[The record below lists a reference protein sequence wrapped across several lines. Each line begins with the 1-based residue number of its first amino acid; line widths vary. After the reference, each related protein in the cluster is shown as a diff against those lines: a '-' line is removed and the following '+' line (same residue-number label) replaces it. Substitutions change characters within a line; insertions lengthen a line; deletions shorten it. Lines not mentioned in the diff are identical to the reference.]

1 MKSLIRFNNGM
12 MQMPIHW
19 QIGLLPLVM
28 VNLILPLLSVGTSS
42 EGNAIIRNLLT
53 YEGESQ

>member
-12 MQMPIHW
+12 RQMPIHW
-19 QIGLLPLVM
+19 QIGLLPLVT
-28 VNLILPLLSVGTSS
+28 VNVLFPLCDVGTLSA
-42 EGNAIIRNLLT
+42 GNTIIRSLLT

>member
-19 QIGLLPLVM
+19 HIGLLLLVM
-28 VNLILPLLSVGTSS
+28 VNLILPLLSVGTLS
-42 EGNAIIRNLLT
+42 EGNAIIRNLST
-53 YEGESQ
+53 DEGESQ

>member
-12 MQMPIHW
+12 MQMPHW
-19 QIGLLPLVM
+19 HIGLLLLVM
-28 VNLILPLLSVGTSS
+28 VNRILPLFSVGTSS

>member
-19 QIGLLPLVM
+19 HIGLLLLVM
-28 VNLILPLLSVGTSS
+28 VNLILPLLSVGTLS
-42 EGNAIIRNLLT
+42 EANAIIQNLLT

>member
-1 MKSLIRFNNGM
+1 MKFFIRFNKGM

-19 QIGLLPLVM
+19 HIGLLRLVM

>member
-12 MQMPIHW
+12 MQMPFHW
-19 QIGLLPLVM
+19 HFGLLLLVM
-28 VNLILPLLSVGTSS
+28 VNLILPLLSVGTLS

>member
-19 QIGLLPLVM
+19 HIGLLLLVM
-28 VNLILPLLSVGTSS
+28 VNLILPLLSVGTLS

>member
-1 MKSLIRFNNGM
+1 MKSFIRFDKGM
-12 MQMPIHW
+12 MQMPMHW
-19 QIGLLPLVM
+19 KIGLLPLVM

>member
-19 QIGLLPLVM
+19 HIGLLLLVM

-42 EGNAIIRNLLT
+42 EGNAIIRNLST
-53 YEGESQ
+53 YGGE